1 MTKSKSGIDLV
12 VDIGGTNTRCGLA
25 RDGVLDV
32 STNARFLNAGRDG
45 LAGVLTEYLSA
56 HKAHDI
62 DGICVA
68 LAGPI
73 KNGIG
78 TLTNLSWIIRPQDL
92 IDQTHAKEAHIIN
105 DLQAQGYGLAGLKP
119 EALAP
124 VIDARTAP
132 NGSTKLVL
140 NVGTGFNCASVIT
153 LHNGVHVAAA
163 ESGHIGLPVRGAQD
177 LDLSNHVKSAHG
189 FAAVEDVLSGRGLER
204 VYTWRSGGIEKSAA
218 DLMNDAEKG
227 DAIALKTVESFIRIL
242 GAVAGDLTL
251 IHLPYGGVYFV
262 GGVARAMKP
271 YFERMGFGENFRDKG
286 RFATFMDDFSVQ
298 IVEDDNAAMIGC
310 AQFLKNSR

>member
-1 MTKSKSGIDLV
+1 MKKTTTGIDLV
-12 VDIGGTNTRCGLA
+12 VDIGGTNTRCSLA
-25 RDGVLDV
+25 RNGVLDV
-32 STNARFLNAGRDG
+32 STNARFLNAGRDD
-45 LAGVLTEYLSA
+45 LAGILTEYLGA
-56 HKAHDI
+56 HKDRDI

-73 KNGIG
+73 KDSIG

-92 IDQTHAKEAHIIN
+92 IDQTNAKEAHIIN
-105 DLQAQGYGLAGLKP
+105 DLQAQGYGLAGLQD

-124 VIDARTAP
+124 IIDAPTADS
-132 NGSTKLVL
+132 GSTKLVL

-153 LHNGVHVAAA
+153 TSNDVHVAAA
-163 ESGHIGLPVRGAQD
+163 ESGHIGLPVRDSQD
-177 LDLSNHVKSAHG
+177 LDLSNYVKSAHG

-204 VYTWRSGGIEKSAA
+204 VYTWRSGGIEKSAV
-218 DLMNDAEKG
+218 DLMNEAEKG
-227 DAIALKTVESFIRIL
+227 DAIALQTVESFIRVL

-262 GGVARAMKP
+262 GGVARAMKH
-271 YFERMGFGENFRDKG
+271 YFERMGFRDNFRDKG

-298 IVEDDNAAMIGC
+298 SVEDDNAAMIGC
-310 AQFLKNSR
+310 AQFLQNSR